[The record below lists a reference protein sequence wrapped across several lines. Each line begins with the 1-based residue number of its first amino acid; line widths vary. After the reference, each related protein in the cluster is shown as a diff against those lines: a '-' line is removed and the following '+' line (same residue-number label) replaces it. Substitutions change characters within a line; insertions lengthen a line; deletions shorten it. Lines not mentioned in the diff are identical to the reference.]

1 MEEDCNA
8 VYVMR
13 GIGSLPLLFHL
24 RFWPHSS
31 RSRNVCRWVD
41 RYLGR
46 GFWQYE
52 PKPPPL
58 SLAIIPP
65 RLEDRATL
73 LLARTGGIHAEFHP
87 DSSSAA
93 RRFRLISVNNQAG
106 MDEWPARFHQQRISS
121 LERACMVEASSCFG
135 GGWIIWMEVSCTTT
149 RLGDASSGKEFS
161 FLVYPRSLV
170 RDYDIVWYNIVV
182 LQQK

>member
-46 GFWQYE
+46 GFWQCE
-52 PKPPPL
+52 PKPPL
-58 SLAIIPP
+58 SLSRDHPSTARGP
-65 RLEDRATL
+65 RHSSPSENWRDPRRVSSRFFFRRAQ
-73 LLARTGGIHAEFHP
+73 
-87 DSSSAA
+87 
-93 RRFRLISVNNQAG
+93 ISINLGKQ
-106 MDEWPARFHQQRISS
+106 SS
-121 LERACMVEASSCFG
+121 LEPEWTSGRPDFINNGSHPSNARVWS
-135 GGWIIWMEVSCTTT
+135 
-149 RLGDASSGKEFS
+149 RL
-161 FLVYPRSLV
+161 R
-170 RDYDIVWYNIVV
+170 VV
-182 LQQK
+182 LEEAG

>member
-8 VYVMR
+8 VMR

-46 GFWQYE
+46 GFWQCE

-65 RLEDRATL
+65 RLEDRAIL

-93 RRFRLISVNNQAG
+93 RRFRLISVNNRASSRNGRVAG
-106 MDEWPARFHQQRISS
+106 PISS
-121 LERACMVEASSCFG
+121 
-135 GGWIIWMEVSCTTT
+135 TTDLIPRT
-149 RLGDASSGKEFS
+149 R
-161 FLVYPRSLV
+161 VYGRGFELFWRRLDNLDGS
-170 RDYDIVWYNIVV
+170 
-182 LQQK
+182 